1 MHALLNC
8 YIHRGMPNHGKAI
21 KESFNLFA
29 FPAVFIML
37 KNIIMLSR
45 THENIYRHVLSAIIG
60 SLKTQA

>member
-1 MHALLNC
+1 MV
-8 YIHRGMPNHGKAI
+8 KAI

-37 KNIIMLSR
+37 KNIIMVSR

-60 SLKTQA
+60 SLKTEA